1 MTGKTLRLV
10 NFLLDT
16 IIYLI
21 LVVVFILL
29 FKNSI
34 PKEDVK
40 WISVVAYFL
49 YYFLFELVAGRTPA
63 KFITRSKVSSLAETT
78 NKFFYLLQILGRTV
92 MRFIPID
99 ILSYLFSF
107 RGLHDYIS
115 KTTITKL

>member
-16 IIYLI
+16 IIYFVLI
-21 LVVVFILL
+21 LTFILL
-29 FKNSI
+29 FKNNI
-34 PKEDVK
+34 PREDVK
-40 WISVVAYFL
+40 WISLAAYFF
-49 YYFLFELVAGRTPA
+49 YYFLFELLLGRTPA
-63 KFITRSKVSSLAETT
+63 KFITRSKVTSLAETQ
-78 NKFFYLLQILGRTV
+78 NRFFYLAQILGRTI

-115 KTTITKL
+115 QTTITKL

>member
-1 MTGKTLRLV
+1 MTGKKLRLV

-21 LVVVFILL
+21 LILAFILL
-29 FKNSI
+29 FKESI
-34 PKEDVK
+34 PREDVK
-40 WISVVAYFL
+40 WISVLAYFF
-49 YYFLFELVAGRTPA
+49 YYFLFELLAGRTPA
-63 KFITRSKVSSLAETT
+63 KFITNSKVSSLAETKNT
-78 NKFFYLLQILGRTV
+78 FFYLLQILGRTI

>member
-16 IIYLI
+16 IVYFILI
-21 LVVVFILL
+21 LIFILL

-34 PKEDVK
+34 AKEEVK
-40 WISVVAYFL
+40 WISVVAYFF
-49 YYFLFELVAGRTPA
+49 YYFLFELFTGRTPA
-63 KFITRSKVSSLAETT
+63 KFITHSKVSSLMEKPD
-78 NKFFYLLQILGRTV
+78 KFDYTLQIFGRTL

-115 KTTITKL
+115 KTTITKM

>member
-1 MTGKTLRLV
+1 MTGKKLRLV

-21 LVVVFILL
+21 LTLAFILL

-34 PKEDVK
+34 PQEDVK
-40 WISVVAYFL
+40 WISVLAYFL
-49 YYFLFELVAGRTPA
+49 YYFLFELLAGRTPA
-63 KFITRSKVSSLAETT
+63 KFVTRSRVSSLAETE
-78 NKFFYLLQILGRTV
+78 NKFYYSLQIFGRTL
-92 MRFIPID
+92 MRFIPVD

-115 KTTITKL
+115 KTTITRL